1 MIMINDY
8 KQIVSPRVQLLRIV
22 IVIVNKLRVKITK

>member
-8 KQIVSPRVQLLRIV
+8 KQTVSPRVQLLQ
-22 IVIVNKLRVKITK
+22 IVIVNKLRVKYTK